1 MLKQFLRIEI
11 REYTKRNG
19 KTFETNLFTPM
30 KYLFVM
36 VHYVLITLWSCQSVL
51 YAVHA
56 FVVINSKTAVMN

>member
-11 REYTKRNG
+11 RECTKRNG
-19 KTFETNLFTPM
+19 KIFETNLFTPM
-30 KYLFVM
+30 KYL
-36 VHYVLITLWSCQSVL
+36 YVLITLWSCQSVL

>member
-1 MLKQFLRIEI
+1 MLKLFLRIEI

-19 KTFETNLFTPM
+19 KILETNLFNM

-36 VHYVLITLWSCQSVL
+36 VHYVLITLWSCQCVL

-56 FVVINSKTAVMN
+56 FGVIN